1 VEDSGMLMKATQ
13 GIYNHNRETQSEIDK
28 LY

>member
-1 VEDSGMLMKATQ
+1 MLMKATQ